1 MKILFQIPFK
11 ETLYA
16 ERTIYNA
23 YKDAFIDLAHTFKTL
38 TANDNCKK
46 VFEEFDPDIF
56 MTSLNS
62 YYLKFLNL
70 DIIRKYRKKGLVVF
84 VGLPFWNSPLSMTR
98 INETYSLSKNKKFV
112 DLIKSDSFGDV
123 YCNTCEPE
131 DPRMDGFEK
140 ETGYKYYTIL
150 LGADKIN
157 LKAEFSEKFKTDISF
172 IGTYLPQKRDYFRK
186 YVFPL
191 KKKYDLAIYGQDWGI
206 LDRTLGWVQRGGQ
219 YFNIPYIKSLRKLKL
234 KLEDEAKIYNS
245 SLISINIHED
255 FQVRFGGDC
264 NERTFKIP
272 FCGGF
277 EITDN
282 VACIRKY
289 FKNGEEIV
297 IAENEKDWYEKVDYY
312 IKNPNKRNAII
323 EAGKKKV
330 LAEHTYHNRVNQVI
344 DIYDKIKRC
353 KK

>member
-1 MKILFQIPFK
+1 MKILFQIPCK
-11 ETLYA
+11 ETIYA
-16 ERTIYNA
+16 TRTIYNA
-23 YKDAFIDLAHTFKTL
+23 YKAAFIDLGHIFKTL
-38 TANDNCKK
+38 TSDDDCTK
-46 VFEEFDPDIF
+46 VFEEFVPDIF
-56 MTSLNS
+56 ITSLNS

-70 DIIRKYRKKGLVVF
+70 DIIRKHRKRGLIVF
-84 VGLPFWNSPLSMTR
+84 VGLPFWNSP
-98 INETYSLSKNKKFV
+98 INKSRVNEVNGLSKNKKFV

-123 YCNTCEPE
+123 YRSTCEQG
-131 DPRMDGFEK
+131 DPRMEGFEK

-157 LKAEFSEKFKTDISF
+157 LKAEFSDKFIADISF
-172 IGTYLPQKRDYFRK
+172 IGTHSPQKRDSFRK

-191 KKKYDLAIYGQDWGI
+191 KKKYNMAIYGQGWGV
-206 LDRTLGWVQRGGQ
+206 LDRSIGWIQKGGQ
-219 YFNIPYIKSLRKLKL
+219 YFNISCLKTLIKPKL

-255 FQVRFGGDC
+255 HQVQFGGDC

-289 FKNGEEIV
+289 FKDGEEIV
-297 IAENEKDWYEKVDYY
+297 IAENEKDWYEKIDYY

-330 LAEHTYHNRVNQVI
+330 LAEHTYHNRVNQI
-344 DIYDKIKRC
+344 INIYNKVK
-353 KK
+353 